1 MSIVKAVFAVGND
14 AYDEDFA
21 FGYQQGL
28 PWGHCKEDLQNF
40 KAETENSVLIMGANT
55 FTSLPSKLPGRI
67 HCVLSGS
74 GSFLKTK
81 KGEVADYVIHGGGL
95 SAAIGTMQATHPDKN
110 VCVIGGKG
118 LLLDSINNK
127 LVDEIVV
134 THVYGHRVYNAP
146 AFKRDVSL
154 TANEFYDAV
163 LSYEYSDFETIYIHD
178 NERVSKLVIDRYIKK
193 V

>member
-14 AYDEDFA
+14 AYEEDLA

-40 KAETENSVLIMGANT
+40 KEETADSVLIMGANT
-55 FTSLPSKLPGRI
+55 FTSLPGKLPGRI

-74 GSFLKTK
+74 GGFLKTK

-127 LVDEIVV
+127 MVDEIVV

-146 AFKRDVSL
+146 AFKRDVSF

-163 LSYEYSDFETIYIHD
+163 LSYEYSNFETIYIHN

>member
-1 MSIVKAVFAVGND
+1 MSIVKAVFALGID
-14 AYDEDFA
+14 IYHDDFA

-40 KAETENSVLIMGANT
+40 KEETADSVLIMGANT
-55 FTSLPSKLPGRI
+55 FTSLPGKLPGRI

-81 KGEVADYVIHGGGL
+81 KGDVADYVIHGGGL

-127 LVDEIVV
+127 MVDEVIL
-134 THVYGHRVYNAP
+134 TNIYGHHVYNAP
-146 AFKRDVSL
+146 AFKRDVAFTLSEL
-154 TANEFYDAV
+154 GGALLKYEF
-163 LSYEYSDFETIYIHD
+163 SDLKTQ
-178 NERVSKLVIDRYIKK
+178 YIKEHERIEKIVVERYKK

>member
-28 PWGHCKEDLQNF
+28 PWGHCKEDLQKF

-55 FTSLPSKLPGRI
+55 FTSLHGKLPGRI

-81 KGEVADYVIHGGGL
+81 KGDVADYVIHGGGL

-178 NERVSKLVIDRYIKK
+178 NERISKLVIDRYIKK